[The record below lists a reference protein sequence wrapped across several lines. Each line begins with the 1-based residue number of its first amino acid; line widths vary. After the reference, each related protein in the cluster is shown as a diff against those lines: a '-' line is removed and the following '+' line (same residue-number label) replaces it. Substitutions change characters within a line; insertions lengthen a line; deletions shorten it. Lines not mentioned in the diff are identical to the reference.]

1 MRKTTIPV
9 AVVLAASAV
18 PMQAQ
23 EAANYTKESLS
34 ERVGKLMVVINNYPT
49 EVKNTYSVQLSA
61 IQDEINKLSDTPT
74 QGELVAIADAIQTV
88 ADDAKAAQQPYVAA
102 RDAALKAKADAETA
116 LNDANDK
123 LDALVVP
130 SVKKSKLDD
139 YKEIYDVIFKKSK
152 KS

>member
-61 IQDEINKLSDTPT
+61 IQE
-74 QGELVAIADAIQTV
+74 
-88 ADDAKAAQQPYVAA
+88 
-102 RDAALKAKADAETA
+102 
-116 LNDANDK
+116 
-123 LDALVVP
+123 
-130 SVKKSKLDD
+130 
-139 YKEIYDVIFKKSK
+139 
-152 KS
+152 